1 MQIHELTSF
10 SGNPGPNDYLA
21 IDNGSE
27 TTKVPATNLG
37 ITTPMTA
44 EEARAGTSEEA
55 RVISAKVLNDQID
68 TSVITLYQS
77 LGWTQEASI

>member
-1 MQIHELTSF
+1 MADIQIHELDTF
-10 SGNPGPNDYLA
+10 SGTPGATDFLP

-44 EEARAGTSEEA
+44 AEARAGTVTEQ
-55 RVISAKVLNDQID
+55 RVISPKTLNDQID
-68 TSVITLYQS
+68 TSVITLFKS
-77 LGWTQEASI
+77 LGWTEP

>member
-10 SGNPGPNDYLA
+10 SGTPGADDYLA

-44 EEARAGTSEEA
+44 AEAREGTVTEQ
-55 RVISAKVLNDQID
+55 RVISPKTLNDQID
-68 TSVITLYQS
+68 TSVTTLFES
-77 LGWTQEASI
+77 LGWTQE